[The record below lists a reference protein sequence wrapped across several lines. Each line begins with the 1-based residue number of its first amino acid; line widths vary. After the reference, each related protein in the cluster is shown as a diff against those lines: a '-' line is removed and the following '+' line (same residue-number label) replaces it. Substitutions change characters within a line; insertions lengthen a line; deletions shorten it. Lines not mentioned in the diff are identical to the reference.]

1 MKRPKLP
8 VGIENFQEIRQADF
22 YYVDKTRLIE
32 QLIDQWGKV
41 NLFTRPRRFGK
52 TLNMSML
59 RCFFEIGADEAL
71 FEGLYISQK
80 QELCEQ
86 YMGKFPVVFLSLKN
100 VDGLTFE
107 NARYQLTELVG
118 REASRFLFLLESDRL
133 TETDKDIYSKFISGD
148 NGRNSMD

>member
-1 MKRPKLP
+1 M
-8 VGIENFQEIRQADF
+8 GIENFQEIRQADF

-59 RCFFEIGADEAL
+59 RCFLRDRVQMKRCLKVFIFPRNRNCVG
-71 FEGLYISQK
+71 
-80 QELCEQ
+80 Q

-107 NARYQLTELVG
+107 NARYQLYRTG
-118 REASRFLFLLESDRL
+118 RQRGQSFSV
-133 TETDKDIYSKFISGD
+133 FIGE
-148 NGRNSMD
+148 